1 MSKGLL
7 HYWREKVARTRN
19 ALGRPATEEKHDESA
34 LLPVELAL
42 LNAKLAGYEMARRLA
57 SERPASP
64 IAACGRKDLASKA
77 STQSDIESDW
87 CAYWTRELG
96 IEFAYHR
103 KLWEL
108 AYVLQALHDNDCLQ
122 AGKRGVVFGC
132 GRESIPSYCAARGIK
147 ILATDLPQS
156 SSDARGWIETDQHA
170 DSLEALH
177 HPHLCTLDQLRA
189 NVERRAVDMNAIPS
203 DIQGYDFCWSI
214 CALEH
219 LGSIERGL
227 AFIEKSLKTLKPG
240 GVAVHTTE
248 FAFLN
253 VSRTLDEG
261 STVIFLRR
269 HFEELQARLARSG
282 HWLAPFDFHPGDGPM
297 DKFIDGPPFP
307 GDKRS
312 HLLAYWPQ
320 YHLKVLIEGV
330 PSTCFGLIVR
340 KQS

>member
-1 MSKGLL
+1 LSKGFLQQVVK
-7 HYWREKVARTRN
+7 WRS
-19 ALGRPATEEKHDESA
+19 ALGRPAIDEKHDESP

-42 LNAKLAGYEMARRLA
+42 LNAKFAGYEMARRLA
-57 SERPASP
+57 SERPERTVAECP
-64 IAACGRKDLASKA
+64 RMDLASKA
-77 STQSDIESDW
+77 STQFDLESDW

-96 IEFAYHR
+96 LGFAYHR

-108 AYVLQALHDNDCLQ
+108 TYVLQALYDNDCLQ

-132 GRESIPSYCAARGIK
+132 GRESLPSYCAARGIN
-147 ILATDLPQS
+147 ILATDLPAS
-156 SSDARGWIETDQHA
+156 STDAQGWIDTDQHA
-170 DSLEALH
+170 DSLEELH

-203 DIQGYDFCWSI
+203 DLEGYDFCWSI

-219 LGSIERGL
+219 LGSIEQGL
-227 AFIEKSLKTLKPG
+227 AFVEESLKTLKPG

-253 VSRTLDEG
+253 IARTLDQG
-261 STVIFLRR
+261 STVLFLRS
-269 HFEELQARLARSG
+269 HFEELQARLERAG

-312 HLLAYWPQ
+312 HLLAPWPQ
-320 YHLKVLIEGV
+320 SYHLKVCVEGV
-330 PSTCFGLIVR
+330 PSTCFGLIIR
-340 KQS
+340 KRR